1 MKSFLLGRKRRVV
14 VDEKEAEFIDV
25 LSGVPQGTVL
35 GPVLFLLFINDL
47 PDGLQSSV
55 RLFADD
61 CVLYHPI
68 KHLNDVH
75 ILQGDL
81 TC

>member
-1 MKSFLLGRKRRVV
+1 MEEAEV
-14 VDEKEAEFIDV
+14 VDI
-25 LSGVPQGTVL
+25 LSGVPQGTVE
-35 GPVLFLLFINDL
+35 GPVIFLLFINDL

-68 KHLNDVH
+68 KHCNDVH
-75 ILQGDL
+75 ILQRDL
-81 TC
+81 DMLGIWGETWQMD